1 MKPPRNAGLY
11 RLYKY
16 CHSELGVAKTEL
28 IKNWF
33 VDGLEI
39 NLILFLIIIYRRLEL
54 PHCLN
59 FIFFDRLNSGI
70 AGSNPA
76 TLFFVMFF
84 LYRHTC
90 RLLIG

>member
-1 MKPPRNAGLY
+1 MKPPRNAGLH

-39 NLILFLIIIYRRLEL
+39 NPILLLIIISRRLEFT
-54 PHCLN
+54 HGLN

-76 TLFFVMFF
+76 TLFFCNVFSV
-84 LYRHTC
+84 
-90 RLLIG
+90 

>member
-39 NLILFLIIIYRRLEL
+39 NLILFLSIVYRRLEL
-54 PHCLN
+54 PYGLSVLV
-59 FIFFDRLNSGI
+59 FDRLNTVV
-70 AGSNPA
+70 AGSNPVLVFA
-76 TLFFVMFF
+76 VLCF
-84 LYRHTC
+84 LYRLTF
-90 RLLIG
+90 RLIIC